1 MSRLSKRP
9 PRLFKVDGLIF
20 SELFAGLLGR
30 RIRIEEN
37 EGEDMDDVVDLK
49 DGLRIFG

>member
-1 MSRLSKRP
+1 
-9 PRLFKVDGLIF
+9 LFKVNGLIF

-30 RIRIEEN
+30 RIRIDEN
-37 EGEDMDDVVDLK
+37 EGEDMDDDVVDLN

>member
-1 MSRLSKRP
+1 VSPL
-9 PRLFKVDGLIF
+9 RLFKVNGLIF

-30 RIRIEEN
+30 RIRIEGN
-37 EGEDMDDVVDLK
+37 EGEDHMDDDVVDLN

>member
-1 MSRLSKRP
+1 MSPL
-9 PRLFKVDGLIF
+9 RLFKVNGLIF

-30 RIRIEEN
+30 RIRIDEN
-37 EGEDMDDVVDLK
+37 EGEDMDDDVVDLN

>member
-1 MSRLSKRP
+1 MN
-9 PRLFKVDGLIF
+9 GLIF

-37 EGEDMDDVVDLK
+37 EGEDMDDDVVDLK